1 LYEVQY
7 TEAKEKIMAL
17 TRGMLSAMDIPADK
31 QDEII
36 NAHVETVN
44 AIKEERDTFKK
55 DAEEVAS
62 LKKQV
67 ADLKEEAK
75 TDSKY
80 KVKYEALKTEFDE
93 YKEQQKAAETLNAKT
108 EAYTKL
114 LKDAGVSEKRIEAV
128 LKVSKEEIE
137 ALELDDEG
145 NAKDAEELSKK
156 IVEDW
161 SDFIVTDGQ
170 SGVKV
175 DNPPTST
182 GGGKMTKE
190 EIMAIKD
197 TAERQAAM
205 LENKDLFLN

>member
-1 LYEVQY
+1 
-7 TEAKEKIMAL
+7 MAL

-62 LKKQV
+62 LRKQV

-93 YKEQQKAAETLNAKT
+93 YKEQQKAAETLSAKT

-145 NAKDAEELSKK
+145 KAKDAEELSKK

-161 SDFIVTDGQ
+161 SDFIVTEGQ
-170 SGVKV
+170 LGVKV
-175 DNPPTST
+175 DNPPENT

>member
-1 LYEVQY
+1 
-7 TEAKEKIMAL
+7 MAL

-62 LKKQV
+62 LRKQV

-93 YKEQQKAAETLNAKT
+93 YKEQQKAAETLSAKT

-145 NAKDAEELSKK
+145 KAKDAEELSKK

-161 SDFIVTDGQ
+161 SDFIVTEGQ
-170 SGVKV
+170 LGAKI
-175 DNPPTST
+175 DNPPGNT